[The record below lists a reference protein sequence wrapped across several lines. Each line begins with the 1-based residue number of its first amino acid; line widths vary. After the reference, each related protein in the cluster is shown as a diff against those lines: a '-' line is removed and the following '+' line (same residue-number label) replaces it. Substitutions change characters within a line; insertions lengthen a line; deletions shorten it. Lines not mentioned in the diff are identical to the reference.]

1 MTALAAAMD
10 VVAAGFLAFFVY
22 LLTRAGAAQ
31 GNEGGRPVAMVLI
44 SISLCLLSVPLWA
57 LP

>member
-1 MTALAAAMD
+1 MTALAVAMD
-10 VVAAGFLAFFVY
+10 VVAAGFLACFVY
-22 LLTRAGAAQ
+22 LLTQAGAAR